1 MIWVLKGFVYC
12 SNVYLYIQK
21 SINKQGF
28 FSYSQRNCAARRYLP
43 LGARCATVF
52 SQKVPKLGAKI
63 FKTLIKSR
71 SFQISS
77 WNILWVLW
85 GPMRTQPWKKIRQKF
100 SSKFFVK
107 KIFFSSNHFQI
118 SQGAYTKKL
127 SKIGRLNP
135 KLFAKNCPIWHL
147 RGDIFGLHNLFDLI
161 KIFVTKYYF
170 VLSR

>member
-1 MIWVLKGFVYC
+1 MT
-12 SNVYLYIQK
+12 
-21 SINKQGF
+21 QG
-28 FSYSQRNCAARRYLP
+28 QRNCAARRYLP

-71 SFQISS
+71 SIQISS

-85 GPMRTQPWKKIRQKF
+85 GPMRTQPWKKFRQKF

-107 KIFFSSNHFQI
+107 FFFSSNHFQI
-118 SQGAYTKKL
+118 SQGAYTKNL

-147 RGDIFGLHNLFDLI
+147 RGDILGLHNLFVYRLSSIESKISLLI
-161 KIFVTKYYF
+161 MKYIEDMGYINT
-170 VLSR
+170 LQ